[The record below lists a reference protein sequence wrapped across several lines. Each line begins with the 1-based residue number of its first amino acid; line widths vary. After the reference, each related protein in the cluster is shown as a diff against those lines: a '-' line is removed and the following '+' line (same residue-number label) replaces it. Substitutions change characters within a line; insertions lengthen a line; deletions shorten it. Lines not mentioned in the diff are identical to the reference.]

1 MATTKGTDIYC
12 PLCKSIQ
19 NCRVRTEYD
28 SWGKGN
34 FIDPDYEDIRYF
46 QRIRQCNR
54 CLEDIETVEI
64 DSDFIIELKA
74 LRKLVEEMKLNINK
88 YRTPFKKPSLK
99 LEE

>member
-1 MATTKGTDIYC
+1 MGITKGTNIYC

-34 FIDPDYEDIRYF
+34 AIDSDYEDIRYF
-46 QRIRQCNR
+46 RRIRECNR
-54 CLEDIETVEI
+54 CNKDIETVEI
-64 DSDFIIELKA
+64 DSGFINELKA
-74 LRKLVEEMKLNINK
+74 LRKLVEEMKLTINK
-88 YRTPFKKPSLK
+88 YQTPFRKPALK